1 LSLAGDA
8 FCLAATA
15 LRLAVLPSKEQ
26 KPELPE
32 VNLKQVAFHDS
43 ANDCWIIIYDLV
55 YDVTSFL
62 DKVRTP
68 DLILSSFLHDDIKAL
83 NFLKNC

>member
-15 LRLAVLPSKEQ
+15 LRLAVLPKEQ

-32 VNLKQVAFHDS
+32 VNLKQVAFHDC
-43 ANDCWIIIYDLV
+43 ANDCWIIVYDLV

-62 DKVRTP
+62 DKVRSL
-68 DLILSSFLHDDIKAL
+68 DFNYCVIFKR
-83 NFLKNC
+83 FK